1 MSRRRVPRV
10 GARWRRAAPADA
22 MGPAPSAEPAASADY
37 VAANELIDAG
47 RYAEAVPLLEK
58 VVAADPGHADAWS
71 QLGFAMR
78 KSGGWDKKIG
88 RASCRERVCKYV

>member
-58 VVAADPGHADAWS
+58 VVAIRPRRVDVVTVGRGDTVASLA
-71 QLGFAMR
+71 R
-78 KSGGWDKKIG
+78 RKIG
-88 RASCRERVCKYV
+88 RASCRERVCQYV